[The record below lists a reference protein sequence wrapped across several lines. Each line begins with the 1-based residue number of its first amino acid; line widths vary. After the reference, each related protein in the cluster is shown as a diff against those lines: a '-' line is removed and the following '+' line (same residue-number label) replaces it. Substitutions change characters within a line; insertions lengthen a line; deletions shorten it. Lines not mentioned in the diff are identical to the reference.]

1 MTVTLAKTKTINM
14 AVKMTIIL
22 TSVVDPN
29 KLNFD
34 PDQDPRYCSIWIRI
48 WILGYSLSF
57 E

>member
-29 KLNFD
+29 KLNLD
-34 PDQDPRYCSIWIRI
+34 PDPDPG
-48 WILGYSLSF
+48 LLF
-57 E
+57 KF